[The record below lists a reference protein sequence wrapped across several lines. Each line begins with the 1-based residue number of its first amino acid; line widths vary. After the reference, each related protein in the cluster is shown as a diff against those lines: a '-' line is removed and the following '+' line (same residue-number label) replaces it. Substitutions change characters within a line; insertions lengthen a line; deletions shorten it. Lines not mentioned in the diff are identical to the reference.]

1 MLKRIKANRIIAFLT
16 ATVLALSMLSFS
28 AFAADKGELVVVG
41 ANPDFG
47 ISKVGSSYSG
57 FAYDFLEQISKY
69 TGHRYTFVEG
79 SPEELM
85 TMLAENK
92 IDIIPCV
99 TEDDAAL
106 FFGENEENTALLTN
120 FSLMRR
126 YSAVYVPD
134 SSTDISFYDISSL
147 KKARIGFLAEDKS
160 RYFPNGSFVC
170 TELESA
176 EFIMYNTESQLKTD
190 FFSGDIDA
198 VVKDCF
204 RPWGNE
210 AIVYQFS
217 TSDCYFLTNVADR
230 ELCAQLD
237 NAVGS
242 VLTTD
247 PFFAADMY
255 EKYIS
260 KYGAQKFAFTAA
272 EKDYIEKTQGITIA
286 YNLESDMMGNYNQS
300 QNKLEGVMGK
310 MIADL
315 EAKTGLSVTITA
327 CATLSDCVKLLES
340 GEVDA
345 VCGGVN
351 YRSMA
356 PYGNYPVSMPLY
368 RIPVVAAGKKNSQLT
383 DHSKI
388 AVPFYADDIET
399 YIKELYPTA
408 TLLPYKDVKACMDAV
423 NSGEAD
429 IVAAGVY
436 GVTYMTNG
444 DYMDIEILR
453 SFSAYHSE
461 CITLDPKSTTLFG
474 IIGKALA
481 QMSSA
486 DSQVQ
491 TFYEMTSYGYSS
503 MTFSR
508 FIDRYL
514 LIIIIALVIMAA
526 EFVVLFTALRR
537 KTKKTT
543 EIDPLTGGRTKQKF
557 LEDSQKAIKKS
568 SPEKWAL
575 VLFDINKFKFVND
588 RLGYEEGDRMLARL
602 YKTVSDSLDDDEVF
616 SRISDDNF
624 AMTVHN
630 VSDNEMT
637 AKLNT
642 IFDEFSRRNSLF
654 VKYPVLFSAGVCR
667 LGQCVEKNGTVDFNA
682 AIDRATIAKKTQKG
696 QHNTSISFYDGKI
709 REKALR
715 EKDYENVMPTALKEH
730 EFLCYLQPK
739 YGLESR
745 HIEGAEALI
754 RWNSKEFGF
763 VFPDEFIPLS
773 EKNGFVVELDFYIL
787 EEVCKAM
794 RRWMDDGKT
803 PVVISVNQS
812 RLHLNNDDYIWRL
825 REIVDKYEIPYEYIE
840 LELTESVF
848 TDNVDHLLNVMQKLH
863 EIGFKLSID
872 DFGSGYSSLNML
884 KDIPADVIKIDR
896 EFFNGT
902 VNSEKGRAVIETVVG
917 LANNLNMEVIS
928 EGVETVEQVDFL
940 SDIHC
945 HMVQGYYFAK
955 PMPMESFED
964 MWFKDLEQI
973 NEETGKAECGEQTE
987 TPN

>member
-1 MLKRIKANRIIAFLT
+1 MLNRIKTNRIIAFLV
-16 ATVLALSMLSFS
+16 ATVLTLTIIPFS

-47 ISKVGSSYSG
+47 ISKVGSNYSG
-57 FAYDFLEQISKY
+57 FAYDFLEQMSKY
-69 TGHRYTFVEG
+69 TGHRYSFVEG
-79 SPEELM
+79 TPDELM

-99 TEDDAAL
+99 SEEETSI
-106 FFGENEENTALLTN
+106 FFGESEESAAQLTN
-120 FSLMRR
+120 YSLMRR
-126 YSAVYVPD
+126 FSAVYIPD
-134 SSTDISFYDISSL
+134 SSTDISFYDVDAL
-147 KKARIGFLAEDKS
+147 KKAKIGFLAEDES
-160 RYFPNGSFVC
+160 RYFPNGDFVC

-176 EFIMYNTESQLKTD
+176 EFVMYNTESQLRSD
-190 FFSGDIDA
+190 FFSGNIDA

-210 AIVYQFS
+210 AIVYQFAIN
-217 TSDCYFLTNVADR
+217 DCYFLTSAADR
-230 ELCAQLD
+230 ELRAQLD
-237 NAVGS
+237 IAVGS
-242 VLTTD
+242 VMTTD
-247 PFFAADMY
+247 PYFSADMY

-260 KYGAQKFAFTAA
+260 RYGTQKFTFSKS
-272 EKDYIEKTQGITIA
+272 EKAYIEKKQSIAVA
-286 YNLESDMMGNYNQS
+286 YNLESDMMESYNKS

-310 MIADL
+310 MISDI
-315 EAKTGLSVTITA
+315 ESKTGLSVTLTA
-327 CATLSDCVKLLES
+327 CSTLGDCVKLLEK

-345 VCGGVN
+345 ICGGVN
-351 YRSMA
+351 TKSMT
-356 PYGNYPVSMPLY
+356 PFGNYLVSAPVF
-368 RIPVVAAGKKNSQLT
+368 RVPVVVAGKKNAQFT
-383 DHSKI
+383 DHSKV
-388 AVPFYADDIET
+388 AVPFYGDDIEN
-399 YIKELYPTA
+399 YIKELYPTV
-408 TLLPYKDVKACMDAV
+408 TLLPYKNVKICMDAV

-429 IVAAGVY
+429 FVAAGAYEVA
-436 GVTYMTNG
+436 YMKNG
-444 DYMDIEILR
+444 DYKDIEIIR
-453 SFSAYHSE
+453 TFSAYHSE
-461 CITLDPKSTTLFG
+461 CLALDPKGTELAG
-474 IIGKALA
+474 IVGKALA

-491 TFYEMTSYGYSS
+491 TFYAMTSYGYDSL
-503 MTFSR
+503 TLGR

-514 LIIIIALVIMAA
+514 LIIIIAVVIIAA
-526 EFVVLFTALRR
+526 EFVILFTVLRR
-537 KTKKTT
+537 KTKITT

-557 LEDSQKAIKKS
+557 LEDSQKAVKKS

-575 VLFDINKFKFVND
+575 VLFDINKFKYVND

-624 AMTVHN
+624 ALTVHN

-642 IFDEFSRRNSLF
+642 IFDEFSRRNALF
-654 VKYPVLFSAGVCR
+654 VNYPVLFSAGVCR
-667 LGQCVEKNGTVDFNA
+667 LGQCVEKNGNVDFNA
-682 AIDRATIAKKTQKG
+682 ALDRATLAKKTQKG

-739 YGLESR
+739 YGLKSR

-754 RWNSKEFGF
+754 RWNSKDFGF

-794 RRWMDDGKT
+794 RRWLDDGKT

-928 EGVETVEQVDFL
+928 EGVETIEQVDFL
-940 SDIHC
+940 SDINC

-955 PMPMESFED
+955 PMPMETFED
-964 MWFKDLEQI
+964 MWFKDLDRIKQDCE
-973 NEETGKAECGEQTE
+973 NAESVEETQS
-987 TPN
+987 